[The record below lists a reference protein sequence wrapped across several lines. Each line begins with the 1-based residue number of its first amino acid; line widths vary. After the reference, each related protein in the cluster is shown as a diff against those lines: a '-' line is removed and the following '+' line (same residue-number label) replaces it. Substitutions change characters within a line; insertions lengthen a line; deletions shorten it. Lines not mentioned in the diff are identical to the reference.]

1 VVGGQAYV
9 VGESEPEIFIPG
21 VSGTILNQQQI
32 VANLD
37 RLMMVRNL
45 VSPGSIVLPSMLNSV
60 SVSGGDLGPLLAE
73 VKALRAAV
81 LERPPVVQSSATF
94 VSPDD
99 GNYDKFLA
107 LQRSIARG
115 SF

>member
-1 VVGGQAYV
+1 M
-9 VGESEPEIFIPG
+9 GEDEPEIFIPG

-37 RLMMVRNL
+37 RLLMVRNL
-45 VSPGSIVLPSMLNSV
+45 VSPGSGAIVMPLLV
-60 SVSGGDLGPLLAE
+60 TSGTNDLAPLLAE
-73 VKALRAAV
+73 IKALRSAV
-81 LERPPVVQSSATF
+81 LERPPVIAAPATF